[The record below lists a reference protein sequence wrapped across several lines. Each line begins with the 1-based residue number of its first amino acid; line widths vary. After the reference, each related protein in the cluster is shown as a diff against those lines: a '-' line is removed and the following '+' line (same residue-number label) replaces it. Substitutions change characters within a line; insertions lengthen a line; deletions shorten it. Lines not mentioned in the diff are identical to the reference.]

1 VAQGCHIKERAMNIL
16 GISAFYHDS
25 AAALV
30 RDGQLVAAAQEERF
44 TRRKHDEGFPLHAV
58 RYCLR
63 EGGIEVKD
71 LDYVVFYDKPFL
83 KFERL
88 IFTYFE
94 QFPRGLR
101 SFIEAMP
108 IWMADKLW
116 IKSVIRHELGY
127 GGDILFNDHH
137 LSHAASAFLVSP
149 FEEAAILTVDG
160 VGEWSTSTWGVGRGN
175 QIELLYETRFPHS
188 LGLFYSAYTYYL
200 GFKVNSAEYKVMGL
214 APYGQPRFYDRVRET
229 IDWKPDGSFHLNLE
243 YFDFLHGLR
252 MTSERF
258 HKLFGGPPRRPETRL
273 TQREFDIAA
282 SVQKVTDEIMVALG
296 RHIREQTGMR
306 YLCLAGGVALNCV
319 ANAKVLEEAG
329 FDDVWV
335 QPAAGD
341 AGGAVGAAFYLWNTV
356 LGHERSF
363 VMEHAFWGPAF
374 SEEECRAGLD
384 ALSARYRRLDSPELL
399 REVARLIADNQVVGW
414 FQGRM
419 EFGPRA
425 LGSRSILADARDPK
439 MKDTLNM
446 KIKFRE
452 GFRPFAPSVLYER
465 AGEFFEM
472 DGLRRSPFMLFVA
485 NVRPDRRVVPSV
497 THVDG
502 SSRLQTVERDV
513 NPLYYDLIA
522 EFERQTGVPIIINTS
537 FNVRGE
543 PIVCTPADAYRCFMR
558 TNMDYLV
565 VGPFLLDKRDQ
576 PPWHEEGDWRKLFPL
591 D

>member
-1 VAQGCHIKERAMNIL
+1 MHIL

-30 RDGQLVAAAQEERF
+30 RDGQLIAAAQEERF
-44 TRRKHDEGFPLHAV
+44 TRKKHDDRFPIHAV
-58 RYCLR
+58 KYCLR
-63 EGGIEVKD
+63 EGGISVGD
-71 LDYVVFYDKPFL
+71 LDAVVFYDKPFV

-88 IFTYFE
+88 LFTYLE
-94 QFPRGLR
+94 QFPRGLK
-101 SFIEAMP
+101 SFMWAMP
-108 IWMADKLW
+108 IWMRDKLW
-116 IKSVIRHELGY
+116 IKSIIHHELGY
-127 GGDILFNDHH
+127 DGEIYFNDHH

-149 FEEAAILTVDG
+149 FREAAILTVDG
-160 VGEWSTSTWGVGRGN
+160 VGEWSTSTWGVGRDT
-175 QIELLYETRFPHS
+175 QIELWYETRFPHS
-188 LGLFYSAYTYYL
+188 LGLFYSAFTYYL

-214 APYGQPRFYDRVRET
+214 APYGQPTYYDKVRET
-229 IDWKPDGSFHLNLE
+229 IEWKPDGSFRLNTE

-252 MTSERF
+252 MTNERF
-258 HKLFGGPPRRPETRL
+258 HRLFGGPPRQPETRL

-296 RHIREQTGMR
+296 RHIRKETGMR
-306 YLCLAGGVALNCV
+306 YLCMAGGVALNCV
-319 ANAKVLEEAG
+319 ANAKVLEQTE
-329 FDDVWV
+329 FEDVWV

-341 AGGAVGAAFYLWNTV
+341 AGGALGAAFYFWNSVCGKPRTF
-356 LGHERSF
+356 R
-363 VMEHAFWGPAF
+363 MDHALWGPQY
-374 SEEECRAGLD
+374 SEEECRSYLD
-384 ALSARYRRLDSPELL
+384 SMQARYRRLEPQELVK
-399 REVARLIADNQVVGW
+399 EVARLIAQGDVVGW

-452 GFRPFAPSVLYER
+452 GFRPFAPSVTQE
-465 AGEFFEM
+465 AANEFFEM
-472 DGLRRSPFMLFVA
+472 NKLKASPFMLFVA
-485 NVRPDRRVVPSV
+485 NVRADKRVIPSV

-502 SSRLQTVERDV
+502 SARLQTVERDL
-513 NPLYYDLIA
+513 NPLYHELIS
-522 EFERQTGVPIIINTS
+522 EFGRQTGVPVIINTS

-558 TNMDYLV
+558 TNMDHLV
-565 VGPFLLDKRDQ
+565 VGPFLMDKKEQ
-576 PPWHEEGDWRKLFPL
+576 PPWQESGDWRKEFAL